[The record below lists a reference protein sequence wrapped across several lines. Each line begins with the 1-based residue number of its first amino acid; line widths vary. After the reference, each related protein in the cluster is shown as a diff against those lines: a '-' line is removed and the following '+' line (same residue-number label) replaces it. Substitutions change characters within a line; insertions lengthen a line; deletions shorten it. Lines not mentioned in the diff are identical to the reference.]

1 MKIYVPASA
10 LLFFGFL
17 ISCNR
22 SAKSDNISSATG
34 DPEIVTAAAANE
46 PAPFQAV
53 DKKQYQ
59 PIPVSN
65 RQAVNDSA
73 VLSQKAAENPDWD
86 KKIIKT
92 ATLKVEVKDFKSY
105 GNKIHGAVKQYGG
118 YIAAEEQNLGDDR
131 SETVISIRIP
141 VVQFEPF
148 INQLSGEDVKVS
160 ERKISSEDVT
170 GEVVDTRSRL
180 EAKKQM
186 RMKYLEFLKQ
196 SKNMEEVLQVQAE
209 VNNIQEEIESASA
222 RVQSLSHS
230 AAYSTVNLT
239 FFQPLAGYKPTDET
253 PSFFKRVSTAF
264 ITGGR
269 MVGEFFV
276 GLVSI
281 WPLLLIIA
289 LIYAGY
295 KKLKP
300 AAAISR
306 NQ

>member
-1 MKIYVPASA
+1 MKIYLPASA
-10 LLFFGFL
+10 LLFFCFL

-22 SAKSDNISSATG
+22 STKSDNLYSRTEA
-34 DPEIVTAAAANE
+34 PEILTAAASNE
-46 PAPFQAV
+46 QAPFQAK
-53 DKKQYQ
+53 DKIQYQ
-59 PIPVSN
+59 PIPVAKGK
-65 RQAVNDSA
+65 AVNDSA
-73 VLSQKAAENPDWD
+73 VVSQKAAENPDWD

-92 ATLKVEVKDFKSY
+92 ATLRLEVKDFKAY
-105 GNKIHGAVKQYGG
+105 GNKLHLAVKQYGG
-118 YIAAEEQNLGDDR
+118 YIAAEEQQLGDDR
-131 SETVISIRIP
+131 SEIVLSIKIP
-141 VVQFEPF
+141 VIQFEPF
-148 INQLSGEDVKVS
+148 INQLSGEDVKIS

-196 SKNMEEVLQVQAE
+196 SKNMAEVLQVQAE

-230 AAYSTVNLT
+230 AAYSTVNLS
-239 FFQPLAGYKPTDET
+239 FFQPLAGYKPADET
-253 PSFFKRVSTAF
+253 PSFFTRVSGAF

-300 AAAISR
+300 APAISR